1 MLVIRRRAGE
11 SVLIGDGVEVE
22 VLEIAG
28 NQVKIGISAPRE
40 VLILRREV
48 QLTAEQNQLAAR
60 SMPLASLESLFGRA
74 KKSPQGPQSPGD
86 KDR

>member
-11 SVLIGDGVEVE
+11 SVFIGDGVEVE

-28 NQVKIGISAPRE
+28 NQVKIGISAPRD

-48 QLTAEQNQLAAR
+48 RLTAEQNELAAN
-60 SMPLASLESLFGRA
+60 SMSFASLAGLFGKMRH
-74 KKSPQGPQSPGD
+74 SPQGPQSPGD
-86 KDR
+86 KER

>member
-28 NQVKIGISAPRE
+28 NQVKIGISAPRD
-40 VLILRREV
+40 VLILRREIR
-48 QLTAEQNQLAAR
+48 LTAEQNELAAR
-60 SMPLASLESLFGRA
+60 SMPFASLVGLLE
-74 KKSPQGPQSPGD
+74 KMKQYPQGPQALGD
-86 KDR
+86 KGK

>member
-11 SVLIGDGVEVE
+11 SVLIGEGVEVE

-48 QLTAEQNQLAAR
+48 QLTAEQNALAAK
-60 SMPLASLESLFGRA
+60 SVPLASLASLFGKMKR
-74 KKSPQGPQSPGD
+74 SPQGPPALGD
-86 KDR
+86 KGK

>member
-11 SVLIGDGVEVE
+11 SVFIGDGVEVE

-28 NQVKIGISAPRE
+28 NQVKIGISAPRD
-40 VLILRREV
+40 VLILRNEV
-48 QLTAEQNQLAAR
+48 RLTAEQNALAAK
-60 SMPLASLESLFGRA
+60 SLPFASLASLFG
-74 KKSPQGPQSPGD
+74 KMKQSPQGPPSPGD

>member
-48 QLTAEQNQLAAR
+48 RITAEQNELAAR
-60 SMPLASLESLFGRA
+60 STPFASLASLFGKI
-74 KKSPQGPQSPGD
+74 KKSPQGPPSPGD
-86 KDR
+86 KGQ

>member
-22 VLEIAG
+22 ILEIAG

-48 QLTAEQNQLAAR
+48 RLTAEQNQLAAR
-60 SMPLASLESLFGRA
+60 SMPFASLAGLFG
-74 KKSPQGPQSPGD
+74 KTKHSPQGPQSPGD
-86 KDR
+86 KER

>member
-28 NQVKIGISAPRE
+28 NQVKIGISAPRD

-48 QLTAEQNQLAAR
+48 RLTAAQNELAAR
-60 SMPLASLESLFGRA
+60 SMPFASLASLFG
-74 KKSPQGPQSPGD
+74 KTKQSPQGPRLPGD

>member
-11 SVLIGDGVEVE
+11 SVLIGEGVEVE

-28 NQVKIGISAPRE
+28 NQVKIGISAPRD

-48 QLTAEQNQLAAR
+48 RLTAEQNELAAR
-60 SMPLASLESLFGRA
+60 SVPFASLAGLFG
-74 KKSPQGPQSPGD
+74 KMKQYPQGPQSSGD
-86 KDR
+86 KGR

>member
-1 MLVIRRRAGE
+1 MLVIRRREGE

-48 QLTAEQNQLAAR
+48 RLTAEQNALAAR
-60 SMPLASLESLFGRA
+60 SMPFASLADLFGKIR
-74 KKSPQGPQSPGD
+74 KSPQGSQSLGD
-86 KDR
+86 KGR

>member
-22 VLEIAG
+22 VLEISG
-28 NQVKIGISAPRE
+28 NQVKIGISAPRD

-48 QLTAEQNQLAAR
+48 QVTAEQNELAAK
-60 SMPLASLESLFGRA
+60 SMPFASLAGLLG
-74 KKSPQGPQSPGD
+74 KIKQSPQGSSSSGD
-86 KDR
+86 KAK

>member
-11 SVLIGDGVEVE
+11 SVLIGEGVEVE

-28 NQVKIGISAPRE
+28 NQVKIGISAPRD

-48 QLTAEQNQLAAR
+48 RLTAEQNELAAR
-60 SMPLASLESLFGRA
+60 PMPLDSLASLFG
-74 KKSPQGPQSPGD
+74 KMKQSPQGPESPGD
-86 KDR
+86 KGK